1 MTSRRTPSLPLMF
14 APRLRMYADGLE
26 TLADDMGRVAAD
38 PWLQHAAELR
48 GAVARLRELAEA
60 ISTEATA

>member
-1 MTSRRTPSLPLMF
+1 MF